1 MYFVVILAGG
11 LSLVYGAISAGD
23 LVAYSAVCLS
33 TLIATIRRIV
43 EFAEQFQRGMTGI
56 ERLPRSWI
64 RPSPSPMPPDAK
76 PLVVKDGGIDF
87 DDVSFE
93 YPDDHNKVLRHVD
106 LHIRPGENV
115 ALVGPSGGGKTT
127 LCSLIPRF
135 YDVTGGKILIDGQD
149 VRGVTLHSLRGAIGV
164 VQQDVT
170 CSAARWRRTS
180 PMAAR
185 RDPRRKWRRLPA
197 WPEPMPLSA
206 L

>member
-1 MYFVVILAGG
+1 
-11 LSLVYGAISAGD
+11 
-23 LVAYSAVCLS
+23 
-33 TLIATIRRIV
+33 
-43 EFAEQFQRGMTGI
+43 MTGI
-56 ERLPRSWI
+56 ERFAEIMDTPVTI
-64 RPSPSPMPPDAK
+64 ADAPDAK

-127 LCSLIPRF
+127 LCNLIPRF

-180 PMAAR
+180 PMAAPAR
-185 RDPRRKWRRLPA
+185 PAPKLRRLPA

>member
-1 MYFVVILAGG
+1 MLFR
-11 LSLVYGAISAGD
+11 SGAISAGD
-23 LVAYSAVCLS
+23 LVAYVLYVS

-56 ERLPRSWI
+56 ERFAEIMDTPVTI
-64 RPSPSPMPPDAK
+64 ADAPDAK

-127 LCSLIPRF
+127 LCNLIPRF

-149 VRGVTLHSLRGAIGV
+149 VRGVTLHSLRGAIDRKSV
-164 VQQDVT
+164 V
-170 CSAARWRRTS
+170 
-180 PMAAR
+180 
-185 RDPRRKWRRLPA
+185 
-197 WPEPMPLSA
+197 
-206 L
+206 